1 VASQRLHLPGAG
13 YGFFMRES
21 AVVIIPARYHS
32 TRLPGKA
39 LASIGGQPMVCH
51 VVERARRARGLAR
64 VIVATDDARIAEAVR
79 AVGGEVALTR
89 PDHPSGTDRIA
100 EVARGLDAAIVVN
113 VQGDLPRLD
122 PAMVERSVACLA
134 ADPSL
139 GMATL
144 AGPLTDDNEWRS
156 PHVVKVVV
164 GAGGRALYFSRSPI
178 PYDRDG
184 SRAPGALLGWRH
196 IGLYAYRRDVL
207 LRLAALPPTPLE
219 RREQLEQLRALE
231 HGIVIG
237 VAEWTAAEPLIE
249 VDTADDLA
257 RARAAMEGRGAA

>member
-1 VASQRLHLPGAG
+1 
-13 YGFFMRES
+13 
-21 AVVIIPARYHS
+21 

-39 LASIGGQPMVCH
+39 LAPIGGQPMVCH

-79 AVGGEVALTR
+79 AVGAEVALTR
-89 PDHPSGTDRIA
+89 ADHPSGTDRIA
-100 EVARGLDAAIVVN
+100 EVARGLEAAIVVN
-113 VQGDLPRLD
+113 VQGALPRLD

-134 ADPSL
+134 ADASL

-144 AGPLTDDNEWRS
+144 ATPVTEEAEWHS

-164 GAGGRALYFSRSPI
+164 GTGGRALYFSRSPI
-178 PYDRDG
+178 PHDRDG
-184 SRAPGALLGWRH
+184 SRAPGAPLGWRH

-207 LRLAALPPTPLE
+207 LRLAALSPTPLE

-231 HGIVIG
+231 HGIAIRMV
-237 VAEWTAAEPLIE
+237 EWTPAEQRIE
-249 VDTADDLA
+249 GDTADDLA